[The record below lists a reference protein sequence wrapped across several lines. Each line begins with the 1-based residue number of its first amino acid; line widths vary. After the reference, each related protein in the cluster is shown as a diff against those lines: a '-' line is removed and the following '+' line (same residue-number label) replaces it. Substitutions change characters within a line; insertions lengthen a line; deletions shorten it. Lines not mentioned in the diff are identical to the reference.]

1 MSKIDKS
8 LSSQSWQASV
18 LVVEDFLKSN
28 QKLDTL
34 LEQNT
39 KNLESRVSK
48 RAQYL
53 SYGVVRHLGRLR
65 ALLRSAVKKLP
76 KKKLQ
81 AIMLVSLFE
90 WLEADEETR
99 PRVVHHSVERA
110 KSMLSKAES
119 RFANAVLR
127 RMPELKGED
136 ASDSTTADEFSRL
149 FSHPQWMID
158 RWIVNWGEDA
168 TKNFLQWNQQTP
180 KVFAYCGSTNTEM
193 PDNWKGTQWPS
204 FYEINEA
211 DWEVTRTWLSE
222 GWAYIQDPSTR
233 LGSALLEGQTFKT
246 VLDLCSAPGGKS
258 IQLLQRIS
266 APDGLLV
273 SVDIPGQRYRRLQE
287 NMARYE
293 RQGIEKVQVA
303 ADVLELTAEQLH
315 QAEFDIVNVDVPC
328 SNTGVIQRRP
338 DVKWRLQEDSI
349 IELTK
354 LQGSLLKKAAEFVAP
369 GGALIYSTCSVDTDE
384 NRGVIDAFLID
395 AADTFQLEKELI
407 SIPWQS
413 GHDGA
418 GAFLLR
424 RAK

>member
-65 ALLRSAVKKLP
+65 VLLQSAVKKIP

-136 ASDSTTADEFSRL
+136 PSDATTVNAFSSL

-158 RWIVNWGEDA
+158 RWIQNWGEAA
-168 TKNFLQWNQQTP
+168 TKQFLQWNQMTP
-180 KVFAYCGSTNTEM
+180 RVFAYCGTTTVEK
-193 PDNWKGTQWPS
+193 PGKWKGTEWPS

-211 DWEVTRTWLSE
+211 DWEETRTWLSE
-222 GWAYIQDPSTR
+222 GRAYIQDPSTR

-258 IQLLQRIS
+258 VQLLQRIS
-266 APDGLLV
+266 APGGLLV
-273 SVDIPGQRYRRLQE
+273 SVDIPGPRYRRLQE
-287 NMARYE
+287 NLARYK
-293 RQGIEKVQVA
+293 RQDIEKVQMA
-303 ADVLELTAEQLH
+303 ADVLELTSEQLPG
-315 QAEFDIVNVDVPC
+315 AEFDVVYVDVPC

-338 DVKWRLQEDSI
+338 DVKWRLEEDSI
-349 IELTK
+349 VELTA

-369 GGALIYSTCSVDTDE
+369 GGALIYSTCSVEAEE
-384 NRGVIDAFLID
+384 NRGVIDAFLTD
-395 AADTFQLEKELI
+395 AEDAFQLEKESI
-407 SIPWQS
+407 SLPWQS